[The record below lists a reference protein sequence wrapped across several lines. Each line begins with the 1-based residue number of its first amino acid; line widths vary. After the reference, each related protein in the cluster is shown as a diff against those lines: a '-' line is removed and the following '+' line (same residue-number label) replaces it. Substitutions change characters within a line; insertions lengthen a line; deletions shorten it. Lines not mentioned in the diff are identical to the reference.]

1 MASAPARLANVT
13 MRFALAG
20 GVSLLCVGAAA
31 GEELPVTGSYR
42 DAGSCEAVQTM
53 AAADAVGV
61 EGSDAPDPDALSDED
76 RDRLGDAVEDGVL
89 MDASRISG
97 PGGWSCT
104 FPQVWEVRA
113 GDRWMA
119 IAACDG
125 GDDFFPAVMTLER
138 LEAERYRIRLGDGA
152 DAVEMVPCRIDPP
165 ATQ

>member
-1 MASAPARLANVT
+1 MLSALARLT
-13 MRFALAG
+13 HRRMRFALAG
-20 GVSLLCVGAAA
+20 GVSLFCVGAALGA
-31 GEELPVTGSYR
+31 ELPVTGSYR
-42 DAGSCEAVQTM
+42 DAGSCEAVQAM

-61 EGSDAPDPDALSDED
+61 EGSDAPAPDALSEED

-89 MDASRISG
+89 MDASRVSG

-119 IAACDG
+119 MAACDG
-125 GDDFFPAVMTLER
+125 GGDFFPAVLMLER